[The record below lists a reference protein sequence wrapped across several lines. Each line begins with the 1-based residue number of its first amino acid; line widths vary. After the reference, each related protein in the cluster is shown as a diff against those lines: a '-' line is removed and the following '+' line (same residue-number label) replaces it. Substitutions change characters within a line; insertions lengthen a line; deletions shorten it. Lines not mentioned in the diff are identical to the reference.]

1 MPKAPPT
8 LRSHSNHVAV
18 PHSTTAP
25 QETEDYPM
33 DFNEDFTDN
42 SALESAPNPG
52 DLDYDPSL
60 QESGVIGIKVQ

>member
-1 MPKAPPT
+1 
-8 LRSHSNHVAV
+8 
-18 PHSTTAP
+18 
-25 QETEDYPM
+25 M

-60 QESGVIGIKVQ
+60 QESGVIGIKVQWLKAKQYANLVGLKLLPKNAMELNHVFG